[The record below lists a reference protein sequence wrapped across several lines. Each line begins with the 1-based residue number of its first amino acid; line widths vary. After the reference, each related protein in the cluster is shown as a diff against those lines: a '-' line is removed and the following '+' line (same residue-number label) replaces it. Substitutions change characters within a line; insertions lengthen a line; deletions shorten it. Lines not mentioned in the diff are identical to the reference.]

1 MSTVKVAGGGKLDAA
16 LARYLDGA
24 TKTMRAG
31 ILEGS
36 TYPDGTPTALVG
48 FWNEY
53 GATIQHPGGTKYID
67 DAVVNGRYVGTRFV
81 GNDFSGEHKTT
92 KAHEINIPA
101 RPFMRTTAQ
110 NKAARW
116 AKIVGVT
123 LQRNGGDFEA
133 ALKLAGE
140 AAMTD
145 IKQTIATFN
154 DPPNAASTIRKKGH
168 DQPLRDTKN
177 LMHSIAYDVVDGE
190 VPE

>member
-1 MSTVKVAGGGKLDAA
+1 MCATRVVGGTKLDAA

-36 TYPDGTPTALVG
+36 RYPDGMPTAMVA

-53 GATIQHPGGTKYID
+53 GTTRTVDGHTIVTP
-67 DAVVNGRYVGTRFV
+67 
-81 GNDFSGEHKTT
+81 
-92 KAHEINIPA
+92 P
-101 RPFMRTTAQ
+101 RPFMRSTAAA
-110 NKAARW
+110 KAERW

-123 LQRNGGDFEA
+123 LQRNGGNFEE

-145 IKQTIATFN
+145 IKQTIGTFST
-154 DPPNAASTIRKKGH
+154 PPNAASTIAKKGH

-177 LMHSIAYDVVDGE
+177 MLNSVAYDLVDGPVSE
-190 VPE
+190 E